1 MMEIVHS
8 YNHLIVRQ
16 EIKKVFLRYAYYV
29 VENTI
34 RYVNGLIVLRQTLPD
49 EFDTGKPKSKQL
61 LTVYDI
67 RAMPINNKT
76 TLTP

>member
-8 YNHLIVRQ
+8 FNHLIVRQ

-49 EFDTGKPKSKQL
+49 EFDEGKPKSKQL

>member
-1 MMEIVHS
+1 MEIVHS
-8 YNHLIVRQ
+8 FNHLIVRQ

-49 EFDTGKPKSKQL
+49 EFDEGKPKSKQL